1 MAGAAPDFIGADT
14 RIDEVSAGA
23 VRRAGAVGITAV
35 MEAMVAAVIVVAA
48 MEAVD
53 MAVVCMVAALTAVA
67 VIVAADTVAADTVVV
82 DTDKSLRP
90 KISSSGRPNRQGR
103 PVLSRCSGIWRRRR
117 GAIASRS

>member
-1 MAGAAPDFIGADT
+1 MSVQYKNRNSATAEGIIASILMAGAAPDFIGADT
-14 RIDEVSAGA
+14 RIDEASAGA

-67 VIVAADTVAADTVVV
+67 VIVAADTVVV
-82 DTDKSLRP
+82 DTVAVAMVVAVTDTADS
-90 KISSSGRPNRQGR
+90 
-103 PVLSRCSGIWRRRR
+103 
-117 GAIASRS
+117 